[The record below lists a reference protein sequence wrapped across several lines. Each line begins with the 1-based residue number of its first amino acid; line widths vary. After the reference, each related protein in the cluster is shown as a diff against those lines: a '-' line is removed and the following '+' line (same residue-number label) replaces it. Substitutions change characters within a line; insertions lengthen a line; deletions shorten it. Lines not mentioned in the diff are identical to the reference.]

1 MKWLYDLLL
10 VLLIILIIV
19 FVILRLRRNL
29 LVLWK
34 EVSAKEIIFHRLLNE
49 TIIMFYE
56 QKEILRNEDNRLQ
69 FVRLGRARKKRMRH
83 LLLKERQDLYLALSD
98 VYNEIEDREEPAI
111 KELKKQ
117 FRNLQ
122 KIRRIYNS
130 KVLIYNQTISVFPTR
145 FLAIKMNL
153 KIKEYFG

>member
-1 MKWLYDLLL
+1 MGYLYDLLFIVAILL
-10 VLLIILIIV
+10 VITLI
-19 FVILRLRRNL
+19 ILRLRRNL

-34 EVSAKEIIFHRLLNE
+34 EVSAKEIIFYRLLRE
-49 TIIMFYE
+49 TIKVFYLYKDE
-56 QKEILRNEDNRLQ
+56 FKNEDNRLQ
-69 FVRLGRARKKRMRH
+69 FVRLGRARKKKIRS

-98 VYNEIEDREEPAI
+98 IYNGIEEEDS
-111 KELKKQ
+111 KDCKVMRKQ
-117 FRNLQ
+117 FQKLQ
-122 KIRRIYNS
+122 KARRIYNS